1 MDSLTLT
8 AIVFAIIFAGG
19 AIGLELQ
26 HALPESYT
34 LGGPRDFIGAVVGL
48 VTLLVALVLGLLI
61 WTAYGVFSTQRASIQ
76 TMALNVLRF
85 DEALQDYGPDAEEG
99 RGILKSQLKGTIE
112 QIWGVGADS
121 SSVIRNFSA
130 VVSDLK
136 YRQAFFDAL
145 QPTTDQEKA
154 AKADAYQGSI
164 AIGQIRTQMALSLV
178 DPVSYPLLG
187 VVVGWG
193 TFLFF
198 GYGLM
203 SRRHVVSYIALALG
217 AMAIASSIYVI
228 SDLISPYSG
237 LFQVSPEP
245 VLFALEAADE
255 AAAPSGT
262 HR

>member
-1 MDSLTLT
+1 MDSVTLT
-8 AIVFAIIFAGG
+8 AIVFAIIFVGG

-26 HALPESYT
+26 HVLPESYT
-34 LGGPRDFIGAVVGL
+34 TGGPRDFTGAVVGL

-76 TMALNVLRF
+76 AMALNVLRF

-112 QIWGVGADS
+112 QIWGSGKDS
-121 SSVIRNFSA
+121 A
-130 VVSDLK
+130 AVSDLK

-145 QPTTDQEKA
+145 QPATDHEKA
-154 AKADAYQGSI
+154 AKADAYQASI

-198 GYGLM
+198 GYGLL
-203 SRRHVVSYIALALG
+203 SKRHVMSYLALALD

-228 SDLISPYSG
+228 ADLISPYSG
-237 LFQVSPEP
+237 LFQVSPESIL
-245 VLFALEAADE
+245 VTLEAADE